1 MMTLLCKQKALYIKA
16 CVIAN
21 GITDSQGDTLQ
32 TTDIKKIFTS
42 FNNQDN
48 FELNHN
54 NIPINEVSLIEN
66 YINATD
72 EKIGNLIVPKGS
84 WLVVIRVDNPEIKK
98 LILNNEIQGISLYN
112 YVGEKCKANLNG
124 TVRYQDIIDKEC
136 VIPVFISFVE
146 QGANGYP
153 LHVMDYETYIQK
165 SKKVKFMDFKEF
177 IDGLKGLIKQ
187 AEEVEPVK
195 DEKEE
200 EPMTDEKENKKE
212 DSTKEPVTEK
222 ETDKKG
228 SNDKP
233 VIEKEDKIDEKP
245 VTENTEEKPMEKEPS
260 IKELMDRITALE
272 NKIDEI
278 YKEKILDDADDIV
291 EETIAPKIVKSEKEL
306 NIREPVKVSNYYEMT
321 NRDPVTGKKI
331 RK

>member
-21 GITDSQGDTLQ
+21 GITDSQGDTLE

-42 FNNQDN
+42 FNNQDS

-98 LILNNEIQGISLYN
+98 LILQNEIQGISLYN

-187 AEEVEPVK
+187 AEEVEPT
-195 DEKEE
+195 KENTKE
-200 EPMTDEKENKKE
+200 TEPMTDEKETKK
-212 DSTKEPVTEK
+212 DDKPVIEK
-222 ETDKKG
+222 ECKTDEE
-228 SNDKP
+228 P
-233 VIEKEDKIDEKP
+233 VIEKEDKIDNEP
-245 VTENTEEKPMEKEPS
+245 VTENTEEKPMENEPS

-278 YKEKILDDADDIV
+278 YKEKIIDDADDIV

>member
-21 GITDSQGDTLQ
+21 GITDSQGDTLE

-187 AEEVEPVK
+187 AEEVEPVNDK
-195 DEKEE
+195 KEE
-200 EPMTDEKENKKE
+200 PVTDEKETKKE
-212 DSTKEPVTEK
+212 DSTKEPV
-222 ETDKKG
+222 
-228 SNDKP
+228 
-233 VIEKEDKIDEKP
+233 IEKECKTDDEPTIEKAEEDKI
-245 VTENTEEKPMEKEPS
+245 EEPMEKEPS

-272 NKIDEI
+272 TKIDEI
-278 YKEKILDDADDIV
+278 YKKEVIDDDEKIV
-291 EETIAPKIVKSEKEL
+291 EEPIAPKIVKSEKEL

>member
-21 GITDSQGDTLQ
+21 GITDSQGDTLE

-98 LILNNEIQGISLYN
+98 LILQNEIQGISLYN

-187 AEEVEPVK
+187 AEEVEPT
-195 DEKEE
+195 KET
-200 EPMTDEKENKKE
+200 EPVTDEKETKK
-212 DSTKEPVTEK
+212 DDKPVIEK
-222 ETDKKG
+222 ECKTDKE
-228 SNDKP
+228 P
-233 VIEKEDKIDEKP
+233 VIEKEDKIDNEP
-245 VTENTEEKPMEKEPS
+245 VTENTEEPMENEPS
-260 IKELMDRITALE
+260 IKELLDRITALE
-272 NKIDEI
+272 TKIDEI
-278 YKEKILDDADDIV
+278 YKEEVSDNDDKTT

>member
-21 GITDSQGDTLQ
+21 GITDSQGDTLE

-187 AEEVEPVK
+187 AEEVEPANDK
-195 DEKEE
+195 KE

-212 DSTKEPVTEK
+212 DSTKE
-222 ETDKKG
+222 
-228 SNDKP
+228 P

-245 VTENTEEKPMEKEPS
+245 VTENTEEKPIENEPS

-278 YKEKILDDADDIV
+278 YKEEVIDDDKTN

>member
-21 GITDSQGDTLQ
+21 GITDSQGDTLE

-72 EKIGNLIVPKGS
+72 EKIGNLIVPRGS

-98 LILNNEIQGISLYN
+98 LILQNEIQGISLYN

-200 EPMTDEKENKKE
+200 PMTDEKE
-212 DSTKEPVTEK
+212 
-222 ETDKKG
+222 TDKKV
-228 SNDKP
+228 SNDEP

-278 YKEKILDDADDIV
+278 YKEEVIDDDNKTV

>member
-72 EKIGNLIVPKGS
+72 EKIGNLIVPRGS

-146 QGANGYP
+146 HGANGYP

-187 AEEVEPVK
+187 AEEVEPT
-195 DEKEE
+195 KENSNE
-200 EPMTDEKENKKE
+200 TEPMTDEKETKK
-212 DSTKEPVTEK
+212 DDKPVIEK
-222 ETDKKG
+222 ECKTDEE
-228 SNDKP
+228 P

-245 VTENTEEKPMEKEPS
+245 VTENTEEPMENEPS

-278 YKEKILDDADDIV
+278 YKEEVIDNDDKTT

>member
-1 MMTLLCKQKALYIKA
+1 MTLLCKQKALYIKA

-187 AEEVEPVK
+187 AEEVEPAN
-195 DEKEE
+195 D
-200 EPMTDEKENKKE
+200 KKE
-212 DSTKEPVTEK
+212 EPVTDEK
-222 ETDKKG
+222 ETDKKV
-228 SNDKP
+228 STDEP
-233 VIEKEDKIDEKP
+233 VIEKEDKISEEP
-245 VTENTEEKPMEKEPS
+245 VTENTEEPMENEPS
-260 IKELMDRITALE
+260 IKELMDRIEALE
-272 NKIDEI
+272 TKIDEI
-278 YKEKILDDADDIV
+278 YKEEVIDNDEKIV

>member
-187 AEEVEPVK
+187 AEEVEPVN

-200 EPMTDEKENKKE
+200 
-212 DSTKEPVTEK
+212 PVTDEK
-222 ETDKKG
+222 ETDKKV
-228 SNDKP
+228 SNDEPVIEKECKTDEEP

-245 VTENTEEKPMEKEPS
+245 VTENTEEPMEKEPS

-278 YKEKILDDADDIV
+278 YKEEVIDNDDKTT

-306 NIREPVKVSNYYEMT
+306 NIMEPVKVSNYYEMT

>member
-187 AEEVEPVK
+187 AEEVEPVN
-195 DEKEE
+195 DKEE
-200 EPMTDEKENKKE
+200 EPMTDEKETKK
-212 DSTKEPVTEK
+212 DDKPVIEK
-222 ETDKKG
+222 ECKTDEE
-228 SNDKP
+228 P

-245 VTENTEEKPMEKEPS
+245 VTENTEEPMENEPS

-272 NKIDEI
+272 TKIDEI
-278 YKEKILDDADDIV
+278 YKEEVIDDEKNV

>member
-72 EKIGNLIVPKGS
+72 EKIGNLIVPRGS

-187 AEEVEPVK
+187 AEEVEPT
-195 DEKEE
+195 KENTKE
-200 EPMTDEKENKKE
+200 PEPMTDEKETKK
-212 DSTKEPVTEK
+212 DDKPVIEK
-222 ETDKKG
+222 ECKTDEE
-228 SNDKP
+228 P
-233 VIEKEDKIDEKP
+233 VIEKEDKIDDKP
-245 VTENTEEKPMEKEPS
+245 VTENTEEPMENEPS

-278 YKEKILDDADDIV
+278 YKEEVIDDDNKTV

>member
-21 GITDSQGDTLQ
+21 GITDSQGDTLE

-187 AEEVEPVK
+187 AEEVEPAN
-195 DEKEE
+195 D
-200 EPMTDEKENKKE
+200 KKE
-212 DSTKEPVTEK
+212 EPVTDEK
-222 ETDKKG
+222 ETDKKV
-228 SNDKP
+228 STDEQVIEKECKTDKEP
-233 VIEKEDKIDEKP
+233 VIEKEDKIDNEP
-245 VTENTEEKPMEKEPS
+245 VTENTEEPMEKEPS
-260 IKELMDRITALE
+260 IKELIDRITALE

-278 YKEKILDDADDIV
+278 YKEKIIDDADDIV

>member
-72 EKIGNLIVPKGS
+72 EKIGNLIVPRGS

-187 AEEVEPVK
+187 AEEVEPT
-195 DEKEE
+195 KENSNE
-200 EPMTDEKENKKE
+200 TEPVTDEKETKK
-212 DSTKEPVTEK
+212 DDKPVIEK
-222 ETDKKG
+222 ECKTDKE
-228 SNDKP
+228 P
-233 VIEKEDKIDEKP
+233 VIEKEDKIDNEP
-245 VTENTEEKPMEKEPS
+245 VTENTEEPMENEPS

-278 YKEKILDDADDIV
+278 YKEEVIDKDDDEIV
-291 EETIAPKIVKSEKEL
+291 EEPIAPKIVKSEKEL

>member
-21 GITDSQGDTLQ
+21 GITDSQGDTLE

-187 AEEVEPVK
+187 AEEVEPVNDK
-195 DEKEE
+195 KE
-200 EPMTDEKENKKE
+200 EPMADEKENKKE
-212 DSTKEPVTEK
+212 DSTKEPV
-222 ETDKKG
+222 
-228 SNDKP
+228 
-233 VIEKEDKIDEKP
+233 IEKEDKIDNEP
-245 VTENTEEKPMEKEPS
+245 VTENTEEPMEKEPS
-260 IKELMDRITALE
+260 IKELMDRIEALE

-278 YKEKILDDADDIV
+278 YKEKIIDDADDIV

>member
-21 GITDSQGDTLQ
+21 GITDSQGDTLE

-42 FNNQDN
+42 FNNQDS

-124 TVRYQDIIDKEC
+124 TIRYQDIIDKEC

-187 AEEVEPVK
+187 AEEVEPVNDK
-195 DEKEE
+195 KEE
-200 EPMTDEKENKKE
+200 PVTDEKETKK
-212 DSTKEPVTEK
+212 D
-222 ETDKKG
+222 
-228 SNDKP
+228 DKP

-245 VTENTEEKPMEKEPS
+245 VTESTEEKPMEKEPS

-272 NKIDEI
+272 TKIDEI
-278 YKEKILDDADDIV
+278 YKKEVIDKDDDDKTTD
-291 EETIAPKIVKSEKEL
+291 ETIAPKIVKSEKEL

>member
-187 AEEVEPVK
+187 AEEVEP
-195 DEKEE
+195 
-200 EPMTDEKENKKE
+200 TKENTE
-212 DSTKEPVTEK
+212 ETEPVTDEK
-222 ETDKKG
+222 ETDKKV
-228 SNDKP
+228 STDEP
-233 VIEKEDKIDEKP
+233 VIEKEDKISEEP
-245 VTENTEEKPMEKEPS
+245 VTENTEEPMENEPS
-260 IKELMDRITALE
+260 IKELMDRIEALE

-278 YKEKILDDADDIV
+278 YKEEVIDDDKIM

>member
-21 GITDSQGDTLQ
+21 GITDSQGDTLE

-42 FNNQDN
+42 FNNQDS

-84 WLVVIRVDNPEIKK
+84 WVVVIRVDNPEIKK

-187 AEEVEPVK
+187 AEEVEPTN
-195 DEKEE
+195 D
-200 EPMTDEKENKKE
+200 KKE
-212 DSTKEPVTEK
+212 EPVTDEK
-222 ETDKKG
+222 ETDKKV
-228 SNDKP
+228 SNDEPVIEKECKTDKEP
-233 VIEKEDKIDEKP
+233 VIEKEDKIDNEP
-245 VTENTEEKPMEKEPS
+245 VTENTEEPMEKEPS

-278 YKEKILDDADDIV
+278 YKEKIIDDADDIV

>member
-72 EKIGNLIVPKGS
+72 EKIGNLIVPEGS

-187 AEEVEPVK
+187 AEEVEPANDKKEEPVT

-200 EPMTDEKENKKE
+200 
-212 DSTKEPVTEK
+212 PVTADEK
-222 ETDKKG
+222 ETDKKV
-228 SNDKP
+228 STDEP
-233 VIEKEDKIDEKP
+233 VIEKEDKISEEP
-245 VTENTEEKPMEKEPS
+245 VTENTEEPMENEPS
-260 IKELMDRITALE
+260 IKELMDRIEALE

-278 YKEKILDDADDIV
+278 YKEEVIDDDKIV

>member
-98 LILNNEIQGISLYN
+98 LILQNEIQGISLYN

-187 AEEVEPVK
+187 AEEVEPVNDK
-195 DEKEE
+195 KEE
-200 EPMTDEKENKKE
+200 PVTDEKENKK
-212 DSTKEPVTEK
+212 DDKPVIEK
-222 ETDKKG
+222 ECKTDKE
-228 SNDKP
+228 P
-233 VIEKEDKIDEKP
+233 VIEKEDKIDNEP
-245 VTENTEEKPMEKEPS
+245 VTENTEEPMENEPS

-278 YKEKILDDADDIV
+278 YKEEVIDDDEKKV
-291 EETIAPKIVKSEKEL
+291 EETIGPKIVKSEKEL

>member
-1 MMTLLCKQKALYIKA
+1 MTLLCKQKALYIKA

-32 TTDIKKIFTS
+32 STDIKKIFTS

-72 EKIGNLIVPKGS
+72 EKIGNLIVPRGS

-187 AEEVEPVK
+187 AEEVEPAN
-195 DEKEE
+195 DKEE
-200 EPMTDEKENKKE
+200 EPVTD
-212 DSTKEPVTEK
+212 EK
-222 ETDKKG
+222 ETDKKV
-228 SNDKP
+228 SNDEP

-245 VTENTEEKPMEKEPS
+245 VTENTEEPMEKEPS

-278 YKEKILDDADDIV
+278 YKEEVIDKDDDEIV
-291 EETIAPKIVKSEKEL
+291 EEPIAPKIVKSEKEL

>member
-21 GITDSQGDTLQ
+21 GITDSQGDTLE

-200 EPMTDEKENKKE
+200 PVTDEKETKKE
-212 DSTKEPVTEK
+212 EVPTKE
-222 ETDKKG
+222 
-228 SNDKP
+228 P

-278 YKEKILDDADDIV
+278 YKEEVIDNDDKTT

>member
-21 GITDSQGDTLQ
+21 GITDSQGDTLE

-72 EKIGNLIVPKGS
+72 EKIGNLIVPRGS

-200 EPMTDEKENKKE
+200 PVTDEKETKK
-212 DSTKEPVTEK
+212 DDKPVIEK
-222 ETDKKG
+222 ECKTDKE
-228 SNDKP
+228 P

-245 VTENTEEKPMEKEPS
+245 VTENTEEPMEKEPS

-278 YKEKILDDADDIV
+278 YKEEVIDDDNKTTD
-291 EETIAPKIVKSEKEL
+291 ETIAPKIVKSEKEL

>member
-72 EKIGNLIVPKGS
+72 EKIGNLIVPRGS

-187 AEEVEPVK
+187 AEEVEPAN
-195 DEKEE
+195 DKEE
-200 EPMTDEKENKKE
+200 EPVTDEKETKK
-212 DSTKEPVTEK
+212 DDKPVIEK
-222 ETDKKG
+222 ECKTDE
-228 SNDKP
+228 KP
-233 VIEKEDKIDEKP
+233 VIEKEDKIDKP
-245 VTENTEEKPMEKEPS
+245 VTENTEEPMEKEPS

-272 NKIDEI
+272 TKIDEI
-278 YKEKILDDADDIV
+278 YKEEVIDDEEIV

>member
-21 GITDSQGDTLQ
+21 GITDSQGDTLE

-187 AEEVEPVK
+187 AEEVEPANDK
-195 DEKEE
+195 KE

-212 DSTKEPVTEK
+212 DSTKEPV
-222 ETDKKG
+222 
-228 SNDKP
+228 
-233 VIEKEDKIDEKP
+233 IEKEDKIDNEP
-245 VTENTEEKPMEKEPS
+245 VTENTEEPMEKEPS
-260 IKELMDRITALE
+260 IKELMDRIEALE

-278 YKEKILDDADDIV
+278 YKEEVIDKDDDEIV

>member
-21 GITDSQGDTLQ
+21 GITDSQGDTLE

-187 AEEVEPVK
+187 AEEVEPAN
-195 DEKEE
+195 DKET
-200 EPMTDEKENKKE
+200 EPMTDEKE
-212 DSTKEPVTEK
+212 
-222 ETDKKG
+222 TDKKV

-278 YKEKILDDADDIV
+278 YKEKIIDDADDIV

>member
-21 GITDSQGDTLQ
+21 GITDSQGDTLE

-42 FNNQDN
+42 FNNQDS

-84 WLVVIRVDNPEIKK
+84 WLVVIRVDKKKKKK
-98 LILNNEIQGISLYN
+98 LILQNEIQGISLYN

-146 QGANGYP
+146 HGANGYP

-187 AEEVEPVK
+187 AEEVEPTK
-195 DEKEE
+195 EKSNET
-200 EPMTDEKENKKE
+200 EPMTDEKETKK
-212 DSTKEPVTEK
+212 DDKPVIEK
-222 ETDKKG
+222 ECKTDEE
-228 SNDKP
+228 P

-245 VTENTEEKPMEKEPS
+245 VTENTEEKPVENEPS
-260 IKELMDRITALE
+260 IKELMDRIAALE

-278 YKEKILDDADDIV
+278 YKEKIIDDADDIV

-306 NIREPVKVSNYYEMT
+306 NIREPVKVSRSEEMT
-321 NRDPVTGKKI
+321 NRDRSEERRV
-331 RK
+331 

>member
-21 GITDSQGDTLQ
+21 GITDSQGDTLE

-42 FNNQDN
+42 FNNQDS

-112 YVGEKCKANLNG
+112 YVGEKCKANLKG

-136 VIPVFISFVE
+136 VIPLFISFVE

-187 AEEVEPVK
+187 AEEVEPTNDK
-195 DEKEE
+195 KE
-200 EPMTDEKENKKE
+200 EPMTDEKETKKE
-212 DSTKEPVTEK
+212 DKPVIEK
-222 ETDKKG
+222 ECKTDE
-228 SNDKP
+228 KP
-233 VIEKEDKIDEKP
+233 VIEKEDKISEKP
-245 VTENTEEKPMEKEPS
+245 VTENTEEKPIENEPS
-260 IKELMDRITALE
+260 VKELMDRITALE

-278 YKEKILDDADDIV
+278 YKEKIIDDADDIA

>member
-21 GITDSQGDTLQ
+21 GITDSQGDTLE

-72 EKIGNLIVPKGS
+72 EKIGNLIVPRGS

-187 AEEVEPVK
+187 AEEVEPT
-195 DEKEE
+195 KENSNE
-200 EPMTDEKENKKE
+200 TEPMTDEKETKK
-212 DSTKEPVTEK
+212 DDKPVIEK
-222 ETDKKG
+222 ECKTDKE
-228 SNDKP
+228 P
-233 VIEKEDKIDEKP
+233 VIEKEDKIDDKP
-245 VTENTEEKPMEKEPS
+245 VTENTEEPMENEPS

-278 YKEKILDDADDIV
+278 YKEKIIDDADDIV

>member
-187 AEEVEPVK
+187 AEEVEPT
-195 DEKEE
+195 KENTKE
-200 EPMTDEKENKKE
+200 TEPMTDEKENKK
-212 DSTKEPVTEK
+212 DDKPVIEK
-222 ETDKKG
+222 ECKTDKE
-228 SNDKP
+228 P
-233 VIEKEDKIDEKP
+233 VIEKEDKIDNEP
-245 VTENTEEKPMEKEPS
+245 VTENTEEPMENEPS

-278 YKEKILDDADDIV
+278 YKEEVIDDDKKIV

>member
-72 EKIGNLIVPKGS
+72 EKIGNLIVPRGS

-98 LILNNEIQGISLYN
+98 LILQNEIQGISLYN

-187 AEEVEPVK
+187 AEEVEPVN
-195 DEKEE
+195 D
-200 EPMTDEKENKKE
+200 KKE
-212 DSTKEPVTEK
+212 EPVTDEK
-222 ETDKKG
+222 ETDKKV
-228 SNDKP
+228 SNDEPVIEKECKTDKEP
-233 VIEKEDKIDEKP
+233 VIEKEDKIDNEP
-245 VTENTEEKPMEKEPS
+245 VTENTEEKPMENEPS

-278 YKEKILDDADDIV
+278 YKEEVIDDEKNV

>member
-21 GITDSQGDTLQ
+21 GITDSQGDTLE

-187 AEEVEPVK
+187 AEEVEPAN
-195 DEKEE
+195 D
-200 EPMTDEKENKKE
+200 KKE
-212 DSTKEPVTEK
+212 EPVTDEK
-222 ETDKKG
+222 ETDKKV
-228 SNDKP
+228 SNDEPVIEKECKTDKEP
-233 VIEKEDKIDEKP
+233 VIEKEDKIDNEP
-245 VTENTEEKPMEKEPS
+245 VTENTEEPMENEPS

-278 YKEKILDDADDIV
+278 YKEEVIDNDDKTN

>member
-98 LILNNEIQGISLYN
+98 LILQNEIQGISLYN

-187 AEEVEPVK
+187 AEEVEPANDK
-195 DEKEE
+195 KE

-212 DSTKEPVTEK
+212 DSTKE
-222 ETDKKG
+222 
-228 SNDKP
+228 P

-245 VTENTEEKPMEKEPS
+245 VTENTEEKPIENEPS

-278 YKEKILDDADDIV
+278 YKEKIIDDADDIV

-306 NIREPVKVSNYYEMT
+306 NIMEPVKVSNYYEMT

>member
-187 AEEVEPVK
+187 AEEVEPANDKKEEPVT

-200 EPMTDEKENKKE
+200 
-212 DSTKEPVTEK
+212 PVTADEK
-222 ETDKKG
+222 ETDKKV
-228 SNDKP
+228 STDEP
-233 VIEKEDKIDEKP
+233 VIEKEDKISEEP
-245 VTENTEEKPMEKEPS
+245 VTENTEEPMENEPS
-260 IKELMDRITALE
+260 IKELMDRIEALE

-278 YKEKILDDADDIV
+278 YKEEVIDDDKIV

>member
-1 MMTLLCKQKALYIKA
+1 MTLLCKQKALYIKA

-187 AEEVEPVK
+187 AEEVEPANDKKEEPVT

-200 EPMTDEKENKKE
+200 
-212 DSTKEPVTEK
+212 PVTADEK
-222 ETDKKG
+222 ETDKKV
-228 SNDKP
+228 STDEP
-233 VIEKEDKIDEKP
+233 VIEKEDKISEEP
-245 VTENTEEKPMEKEPS
+245 VTENTEEPMENEPS
-260 IKELMDRITALE
+260 IKELMDRIEALE
-272 NKIDEI
+272 TKIDEI
-278 YKEKILDDADDIV
+278 YKEEVIYDDKIV

-306 NIREPVKVSNYYEMT
+306 NIREPVKVYNYYEMT

>member
-21 GITDSQGDTLQ
+21 GITDSQGDTLE

-98 LILNNEIQGISLYN
+98 LILQNEIQGISLYN

-187 AEEVEPVK
+187 AEEVEPANDK
-195 DEKEE
+195 KEE
-200 EPMTDEKENKKE
+200 PVTDEKETKK
-212 DSTKEPVTEK
+212 DDKPVIEK
-222 ETDKKG
+222 ECKTDKE
-228 SNDKP
+228 P

-245 VTENTEEKPMEKEPS
+245 VTENTEEPMENEPS
-260 IKELMDRITALE
+260 IKELMDRIEALE

-278 YKEKILDDADDIV
+278 YKEEVTDNDDKTN

>member
-187 AEEVEPVK
+187 AEEVEPAN
-195 DEKEE
+195 DKET
-200 EPMTDEKENKKE
+200 EPMTN
-212 DSTKEPVTEK
+212 EK
-222 ETDKKG
+222 ETKKDDKPVIEKECKT
-228 SNDKP
+228 DEKP
-233 VIEKEDKIDEKP
+233 VIEKEDKIDKP
-245 VTENTEEKPMEKEPS
+245 FTENTEEPMENEPS

-272 NKIDEI
+272 TKIDEI
-278 YKEKILDDADDIV
+278 YKEEVIDDDEKIV

>member
-21 GITDSQGDTLQ
+21 GITDSQGDTLE

-124 TVRYQDIIDKEC
+124 TIRYQDIIDKEC

-187 AEEVEPVK
+187 AEEVEPAN
-195 DEKEE
+195 D
-200 EPMTDEKENKKE
+200 KKE
-212 DSTKEPVTEK
+212 EPVTDEK
-222 ETDKKG
+222 ETDKKV
-228 SNDKP
+228 SNDDPVIEKECKTDKEP
-233 VIEKEDKIDEKP
+233 VIEKEDKIDNEP
-245 VTENTEEKPMEKEPS
+245 VTENTEEPMENEPS

-278 YKEKILDDADDIV
+278 YKEKIIDDADDIV

>member
-98 LILNNEIQGISLYN
+98 LILQNEIQGISLYN

-187 AEEVEPVK
+187 AEEVEPAN
-195 DEKEE
+195 D
-200 EPMTDEKENKKE
+200 KKE
-212 DSTKEPVTEK
+212 EPVTDEK
-222 ETDKKG
+222 ETDKKV
-228 SNDKP
+228 SNDEPVIEKECETDKEP

-245 VTENTEEKPMEKEPS
+245 VTENTEESMEKEPS

-278 YKEKILDDADDIV
+278 YKEEVIDDEKNV

>member
-187 AEEVEPVK
+187 AEEVEPANDK
-195 DEKEE
+195 KEE
-200 EPMTDEKENKKE
+200 PVTDEKETKK
-212 DSTKEPVTEK
+212 DDKPVIEK
-222 ETDKKG
+222 ECKTDKE
-228 SNDKP
+228 P
-233 VIEKEDKIDEKP
+233 VIEKEDKIEKP
-245 VTENTEEKPMEKEPS
+245 VTENTEEPMEKEPS
-260 IKELMDRITALE
+260 IKELMDRIEALE
-272 NKIDEI
+272 TKIDEI
-278 YKEKILDDADDIV
+278 YKEEVIDNDEKNV

>member
-1 MMTLLCKQKALYIKA
+1 M
-16 CVIAN
+16 
-21 GITDSQGDTLQ
+21 
-32 TTDIKKIFTS
+32 
-42 FNNQDN
+42 
-48 FELNHN
+48 
-54 NIPINEVSLIEN
+54 SLIEN

-124 TVRYQDIIDKEC
+124 TIRYQDIIDKEC

-146 QGANGYP
+146 HGANGYP

-187 AEEVEPVK
+187 AEEVEPTNDK
-195 DEKEE
+195 KEE
-200 EPMTDEKENKKE
+200 PVTDEKETKKE
-212 DSTKEPVTEK
+212 DKPVIEK
-222 ETDKKG
+222 ECKTDEE
-228 SNDKP
+228 P

-245 VTENTEEKPMEKEPS
+245 VTENTEEPMEKEPS
-260 IKELMDRITALE
+260 LKELMDRIEALE

-278 YKEKILDDADDIV
+278 YKEKIIDDADDIA